1 MSGELALRGGERSS
15 KIGTS
20 RGVLM
25 SRATP
30 KRKPADGFAAVRAVG
45 LTLPGI
51 EAATRYDGSP
61 VLKAGGCFV
70 AGLAT
75 HRSAEP
81 GTLVVRMDV
90 DEREWLIADAPG
102 TYYLTDYYRSYPL
115 VLARLSQLDRE
126 ALRDLLSVSRRLALA
141 KTSKRGRDIDE
152 ELSHG

>member
-1 MSGELALRGGERSS
+1 
-15 KIGTS
+15 
-20 RGVLM
+20 M

-30 KRKPADGFAAVRAVG
+30 KRKAADGFAAVRAAG
-45 LTLPGI
+45 LTLPGV
-51 EAATRYDGSP
+51 EASTRYDGAP

-90 DEREWLIADAPG
+90 DEREWLIADAPE
-102 TYYLTDYYRSYPL
+102 TYYLTDYYRRYPL
-115 VLARLSQLDRE
+115 VLARLSQLSRE
-126 ALRDLLSVSRRLALA
+126 ALRDLLSVSRRLALE
-141 KTSKRGRDIDE
+141 KTSKRGRRGPAPSETRRDSHASSRRDIDE